1 MKKIYLLT
9 ISILLSLSLYSQTE
23 DVVLPSDLKQL
34 TIITE
39 PSTLHKGFF
48 RAGIVFSYGV
58 VDKYFTDDKKK
69 EFFPEST
76 WASSWSSS
84 FILQYGITD
93 RLTAEVYIPYNNEV
107 WNYHQFYTSG
117 ELGITQEESWDLS
130 GKGIG
135 DISLS
140 ARYQVIQG
148 SQTAASLTANLDIT
162 LPTGRK
168 NPANVNDTYDY
179 DLPTGYGAIVIN
191 PGVLYRK
198 ISYPYSYKAYLR
210 YAYNLPGEKIMN
222 PGDTEESEFTYG
234 NRIDLGGSFDFH
246 LNDWLA
252 ITNELNYFFT
262 GKGEIQDVPEEDLYT
277 KWGLSYEARLV
288 FQIRRI
294 RLAEAV
300 RIPLKGKSISAD
312 PLYVIL
318 LQYTF

>member
-1 MKKIYLLT
+1 MKKIYLT
-9 ISILLSLSLYSQTE
+9 VIISLFTLSIFPQTE
-23 DVVLPSDLKQL
+23 EMVLPSDLKQL

-39 PSTLHKGFF
+39 PTTLHKGFF

-58 VDKYFTDDKKK
+58 VDKYFTDDNKK

-84 FILQYGITD
+84 FILQYGIND
-93 RLTAEVYIPYNNEV
+93 RLTAELFIPYNNEV

-117 ELGITQEESWDLS
+117 ELGLTQEENWDLQGS
-130 GKGIG
+130 GLG
-135 DISLS
+135 DISLG
-140 ARYQVIQG
+140 ARYQVLEG
-148 SQTAASLTANLDIT
+148 SQTKASLTASIDIT
-162 LPTGRK
+162 LPTGEK
-168 NPANVNDTYDY
+168 NPTNIEDTYDY
-179 DLPTGYGAIVIN
+179 DLPTGYGAFVIN
-191 PGVLYRK
+191 PGILYRK
-198 ISYPYSYKAYLR
+198 ISYPYSYKAYIR
-210 YAYNLPGEKIMN
+210 YTYNLPGEKIIN

-234 NRIDLGGSFDFH
+234 NRVDLGGSFDFH

-252 ITNELNYFFT
+252 VTNELNYFLS
-262 GKGEIQDVPEEDLYT
+262 GKGEREKVPDNELNT
-277 KWGLSYEARLV
+277 SWGLSYETRLV

-300 RIPLKGKSISAD
+300 RLPLKGKSISAD